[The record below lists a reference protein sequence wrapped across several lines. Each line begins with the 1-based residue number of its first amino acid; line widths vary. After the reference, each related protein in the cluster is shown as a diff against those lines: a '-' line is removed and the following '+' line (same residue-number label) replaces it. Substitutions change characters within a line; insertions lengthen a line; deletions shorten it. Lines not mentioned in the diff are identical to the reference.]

1 MGLLGPRPKEEVK
14 AALATF
20 KADSNSSEAQFRE
33 ALERHLFESDL
44 RVALKRE
51 AGVSGLGTRVDLYFE
66 YRGIDF
72 LISIKKSLS
81 EQKTKILLGEA
92 LILATGWAPRSAGDR
107 VFLYVVIFGTIDSKI
122 AGHLE
127 PLVTGLRALGKVA
140 EKFTADILF
149 FEEEGAD
156 QASRTKQF

>member
-1 MGLLGPRPKEEVK
+1 MGILGPRPEEEVK

-20 KADSNSSEAQFRE
+20 KADSNSTEAEFRD
-33 ALERHLFESDL
+33 ALELHLFESEL

-66 YRGIDF
+66 YRGTDF

-92 LILATGWAPRSAGDR
+92 IILATGWAPRSDGER

-122 AGHLE
+122 VGHVE
-127 PLVTGLRALGKVA
+127 PLITGLRVLRKVT
-140 EKFTADILF
+140 EKFDADILF
-149 FEEEGAD
+149 YDEDGAD
-156 QASRTKQF
+156 KGRPAK